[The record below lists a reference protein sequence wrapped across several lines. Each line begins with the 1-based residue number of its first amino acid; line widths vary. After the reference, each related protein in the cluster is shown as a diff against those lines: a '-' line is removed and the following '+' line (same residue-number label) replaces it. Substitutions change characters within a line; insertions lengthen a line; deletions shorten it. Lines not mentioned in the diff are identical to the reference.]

1 MTNLGQGGVVMA
13 RKMKVR
19 RPVTT
24 EIQQLSKKMSE
35 LVNPHQ
41 RRRAE
46 ALILYGMSLK
56 PLEIA
61 MAQSVHLNTV
71 YKDLH
76 AFEQLGVKAIWQLQE
91 GGAPSRMTAKQITKI
106 VQLAEQSPQVVGSP
120 YGRWS
125 LRKLSV
131 YLVKQHIVKSIG
143 RERLRQLLK
152 KRFSLSAGATQAS
165 QSRPAATGNSGS
177 DPLVFQ
183 TFAHRRASLVFRC
196 QTGCRE
202 VLWRTALHLGQA
214 PRADPQPKNT
224 WTLLPVRQL

>member
-1 MTNLGQGGVVMA
+1 MT

-19 RPVTT
+19 RPVTA
-24 EIQQLSKKMSE
+24 EIQQLSKKMIE

-46 ALILYGMSLK
+46 SLILYGMGLT

-61 MAQSVHLNTV
+61 MAQSVHLNTI

-76 AFEQLGVKAIWQLQE
+76 AFEHLGMEAIWQLQE
-91 GGAPSRMTAKQITKI
+91 GGAPSRITVDRITKI
-106 VQLAEQSPQVVGSP
+106 VQLAEQSPQAVGLP

-165 QSRPAATGNSGS
+165 QSRPAATSNSGS

-183 TFAHRRASLVFRC
+183 TFAYQWASLVLRC

-202 VLWRTALHLGQA
+202 VLWRTTLHLGQTLGA
-214 PRADPQPKNT
+214 GSQPKDKRAF
-224 WTLLPVRQL
+224 LPVRQL

>member
-1 MTNLGQGGVVMA
+1 MA

-35 LVNPHQ
+35 LINPHQ

-46 ALILYGMSLK
+46 ALIWYGMSLK

-61 MAQSVHLNTV
+61 DAQGVHANTV

-76 AFEQLGVKAIWQLQE
+76 AFEQLGVEAIWQLQE
-91 GGAPSRMTAKQITKI
+91 GGAPSRITADQITKI

-131 YLVKQHIVKSIG
+131 YLVKHHIVKSIG
-143 RERLRQLLK
+143 CERLRQLLK

-165 QSRPAATGNSGS
+165 QPRPAATGHSGS
-177 DPLVFQ
+177 NSLVFQ
-183 TFAHRRASLVFRC
+183 TFAR
-196 QTGCRE
+196 
-202 VLWRTALHLGQA
+202 W
-214 PRADPQPKNT
+214 
-224 WTLLPVRQL
+224 

>member
-1 MTNLGQGGVVMA
+1 MA

-19 RPVTT
+19 RPMTV
-24 EIQQLSKKMSE
+24 EIQKLSKQMIE

-46 ALILYGMSLK
+46 ALILYGMGLK

-61 MAQSVHLNTV
+61 VSQGVHPNTV

-76 AFEQLGVKAIWQLQE
+76 AFEQLGLEATKQLQAS
-91 GGAPSRMTAKQITKI
+91 GAPSRMTASQITKMAE
-106 VQLAEQSPQVVGSP
+106 LAEQSPQVVGLP

-131 YLVKQHIVKSIG
+131 YLVKKHIVKSIG

-152 KRFSLSAGATQAS
+152 KRFSLPAGATQVA
-165 QSRPAATGNSGS
+165 QPRPAATGNPGS
-177 DPLVFQ
+177 HPLDFR
-183 TFAHRRASLVFRC
+183 ASAYRWASLVFRC
-196 QTGCRE
+196 QTHRSE
-202 VLWRTALHLGQA
+202 SLRWAALYLGQTPGA
-214 PRADPQPKNT
+214 VTQPKNT
-224 WTLLPVRQL
+224 RALLPVRQL

>member
-1 MTNLGQGGVVMA
+1 MA

-19 RPVTT
+19 RPVTA

-35 LVNPHQ
+35 LVNRHQ

-46 ALILYGMSLK
+46 ALLLYGMGLK

-61 MAQSVHLNTV
+61 IAQGVHANTV
-71 YKDLH
+71 YKDLDT
-76 AFEQLGVKAIWQLQE
+76 FEQLGVEAIWQLQE
-91 GGAPSRMTAKQITKI
+91 GGAPSRITAKQIMKI
-106 VQLAEQSPQVVGSP
+106 VQLVEQSPQAVGVP

-125 LRKLSV
+125 LRKLSE

-152 KRFSLSAGATQAS
+152 KRFSFSTGATQAS
-165 QSRPAATGNSGS
+165 QSRPATTSHSGS

-183 TFAHRRASLVFRC
+183 AFAHWWASRVFRC
-196 QTGCRE
+196 QTGCGE
-202 VLWRTALHLGQA
+202 VLWWAALHLGQA
-214 PRADPQPKNT
+214 LGTGSQPKNA
-224 WTLLPVRQL
+224 WAFLSVR

>member
-1 MTNLGQGGVVMA
+1 MTNLGQGGDVMA

-19 RPVTT
+19 QPVTA
-24 EIQQLSKKMSE
+24 EVQWIIRQVPE
-35 LVNPHQ
+35 LVDLHQ
-41 RRRAE
+41 QRRAE
-46 ALILYGMSLK
+46 ALLMYGMGVK

-61 MAQSVHLNTV
+61 MSQGVHPNTV

-76 AFEQLGVKAIWQLQE
+76 AFEQRGVEAIQQLQKS
-91 GGAPSRMTAKQITKI
+91 GARSRVTASQITKI
-106 VQLAEQSPQVVGSP
+106 VQLAEQSPQEVGSP

-152 KRFSLSAGATQAS
+152 KRFSFSAGATQVA
-165 QSRPAATGNSGS
+165 QPRPTATGNSGS

-183 TFAHRRASLVFRC
+183 TFAHRWASCIFRC
-196 QTGCRE
+196 QAHRRE
-202 VLWRTALHLGQA
+202 SLWRAAVHFRPTLGAGTQS
-214 PRADPQPKNT
+214 KNT
-224 WTLLPVRQL
+224 WTLLPVCQL